1 MKKISIKAITIV
13 FFSLIIFSPIVNA
26 SGEQSKEKT
35 TDQIG
40 KEFSVKIKEN
50 EMQLEEKLPYFNYK
64 VEEGKTYTNVY
75 ILRNSSE
82 QEKTIDIKPV
92 NAFTNPYASLNFSS
106 EEETEISN
114 FIDEK
119 RKFANYVKGP
129 TSVILAPKEEKEVSL
144 EITTP
149 EGLSN
154 GEVIGGIV
162 FEEQNQLQGDDD
174 STGTSLQSKINFITS
189 TLLEFETKVAPK
201 IEFGEV
207 LFKTQYAV
215 PRIEAE
221 VINRNGNYLKESTVL
236 YTVKNKENE
245 VLFEG
250 KKDIT
255 RFAPSTN
262 VYVPIQLELEELKAG
277 EYLIDLN
284 IVSKNNEFQQ
294 LKETKTFEI
303 TNEMLKIHQ
312 VDFGEEK
319 IIPEIQLGSPLAYI
333 LILLVG
339 IAGIGSG
346 MYFMK
351 RKYSNINRKE
361 DQ

>member
-1 MKKISIKAITIV
+1 MKKNSINTIV
-13 FFSLIIFSPIVNA
+13 TVFLTFIFLSPVVSA
-26 SGEQSKEKT
+26 SGEQNKEKT
-35 TDQIG
+35 IDQIG
-40 KEFSVKIKEN
+40 KDFSVKIKEN
-50 EMQLEEKLPYFNYK
+50 DMQLEEKLPYFNYK

-75 ILRNSSE
+75 ILRNNSE
-82 QEKTIDIKPV
+82 QAKTIDIKPV

-106 EEETEISN
+106 EEKTEIST
-114 FIDEK
+114 FLDDK
-119 RKFANYVKGP
+119 RKFATYVKGP
-129 TSVILAPKEEKEVSL
+129 TSIVLAPKEEKEVAL

-149 EGLSN
+149 KGLSD

-162 FEEQNQLQGDDD
+162 FEEQNQLQGNDD
-174 STGTSLQSKINFITS
+174 STGTVLQSKINFITS
-189 TLLEFETKVAPK
+189 TLLEFEKKATPK

-207 LFKTQYAV
+207 VFKTQYAS

-221 VINRNGNYLKESTVL
+221 VINRNGNYLKESAVL
-236 YTVKNKENE
+236 YTVKNKESK

-277 EYLIDLN
+277 EYIIDLN
-284 IVSKNNEFQQ
+284 IISKNNEFQQ

-312 VDFGEEK
+312 VDFGEKK

-339 IAGIGSG
+339 IVGIVSG

-351 RKYSNINRKE
+351 RKYQKTN
-361 DQ
+361 